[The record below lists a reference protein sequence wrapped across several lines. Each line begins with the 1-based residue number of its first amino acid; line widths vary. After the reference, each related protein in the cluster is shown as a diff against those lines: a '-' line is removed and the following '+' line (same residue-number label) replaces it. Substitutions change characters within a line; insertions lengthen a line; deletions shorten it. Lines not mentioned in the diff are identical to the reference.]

1 MGIRGI
7 PIPYRAPNANAY
19 VERLNRT
26 LRESLRDSLRSHVL
40 DHFVFL
46 NLRHLMRV
54 LEKYVQY
61 YNHARPSQAIR
72 KIPDPY
78 PELRARPPPTG
89 KVVALPVLNGLH
101 HDYRRAA

>member
-1 MGIRGI
+1 MWIRGM

-26 LRESLRDSLRSHVL
+26 LREQVL

-46 NLRHLMRV
+46 NVRHLMRV
-54 LEKYVQY
+54 LKNYVDY
-61 YNHARPSQAIR
+61 YNRARPSQAIR
-72 KIPDPY
+72 AIPDPY
-78 PELRARPPPTG
+78 PELRAPPPATG
-89 KVVALPVLNGLH
+89 KVVALPVLGGLH